1 MAGGKP
7 YLKKNRT
14 IQNYLVL
21 YERQDLLTEVNR
33 ALDLVITEEWTLR
46 YLIKS
51 YVDTNIAHYDRAT
64 EETRHIVE
72 FCNSVFGKEGKFPI
86 DQFVGIM
93 ESYMMSLVIEM
104 WFYAGELG
112 ADIGN
117 SNPVM
122 AIFMDVNRQELLEM
136 MKKKFID
143 REMRR

>member
-1 MAGGKP
+1 MRGFGLQRQRPVADQ
-7 YLKKNRT
+7 LR
-14 IQNYLVL
+14 IAAVL
-21 YERQDLLTEVNR
+21 LRKIGRWMPQY
-33 ALDLVITEEWTLR
+33 ALR

-51 YVDTNIAHYDRAT
+51 YVDTNIAHYDRST
-64 EETRHIVE
+64 EETKQIVT

-117 SNPVM
+117 PDPAV
-122 AIFMDVNRQELLEM
+122 AVFMDVNRQELLEM
-136 MKKKFID
+136 MKEKFND
-143 REMRR
+143 KE